1 MKHIQRESDKAK
13 ATAAASRLISLGYN
27 VISSGY
33 GNVMVN
39 VGTDSHRII
48 SVNHADVDAFIAQ
61 YAVAQI

>member
-13 ATAAASRLISLGYN
+13 AAAAANRLIFLGYN

-61 YAVAQI
+61 YPA